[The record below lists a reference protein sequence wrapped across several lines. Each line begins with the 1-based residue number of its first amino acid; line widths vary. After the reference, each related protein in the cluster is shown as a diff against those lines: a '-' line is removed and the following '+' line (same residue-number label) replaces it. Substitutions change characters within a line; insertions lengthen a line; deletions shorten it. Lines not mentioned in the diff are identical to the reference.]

1 MRIQADEQKDKTN
14 NFWCS
19 SCFKGVDLCGILNL
33 SAQHD
38 VWLNPG
44 QRGLHAFLIY
54 KLGPKY
60 FKRTLD
66 SLPYGRAAT
75 FREKK
80 KNIYIHVFVCVC
92 IKEKDNLTPK
102 QTAATTAST
111 GRTKELSPKRF
122 SWQAGQ
128 S

>member
-19 SCFKGVDLCGILNL
+19 SCFKGIDLRGILNL

-44 QRGLHAFLIY
+44 QWGLCAFLIY

-60 FKRTLD
+60 L
-66 SLPYGRAAT
+66 
-75 FREKK
+75 RELLILFHMEEQLHLGKK
-80 KNIYIHVFVCVC
+80 IDIYI
-92 IKEKDNLTPK
+92 
-102 QTAATTAST
+102 
-111 GRTKELSPKRF
+111 
-122 SWQAGQ
+122 
-128 S
+128 